1 MQGTEATL
9 QDAAVYSLENITQTQ
24 MSPESFSHV
33 RTVAVFMRTYY
44 TPVMAAIGVIGNIL
58 SIVVFARSRI
68 THISSSVYLGA
79 AATVNTIF
87 LLSLA
92 VHWLRVFGVAADGAA
107 CQFVALVDGA
117 CAFLSIWYVVA
128 FATDRCIAVCRPDS
142 AARLCT
148 TFRAKVV
155 AIVLLTT
162 AVVVYVNLSI
172 TVGASSVRGSRRR
185 HCRPIRWLHPGIDAL
200 DIVDVAVNVAAPYA
214 ALLAELL
221 LVAKTTFARRRHH
234 HCTRVAEANAVTAP
248 GPCAL
253 LTFVTVFLVLRLPCD
268 VINGL
273 ERIYRLNGR
282 RYISSRGIFYMH
294 NIAQHIHNT
303 SYCIHLFVHVATFP
317 QFRACIVEL
326 LTRTSRGEGAES
338 EIRMVDANLDDA
350 NTVIKL
356 LND

>member
-9 QDAAVYSLENITQTQ
+9 HDAAVYSIENITRSQIPPA
-24 MSPESFSHV
+24 SLRYV

-68 THISSSVYLGA
+68 THTSCSVYLGA
-79 AATVNTIF
+79 ASTVNTIF
-87 LLSLA
+87 LLSLT
-92 VHWLRVFGVAADGAA
+92 VHWLRVFGVEADGAGAA

-117 CAFLSIWYVVA
+117 CAFLSLWYVVA

-155 AIVLLTT
+155 SIVLLTT
-162 AVVVYVNLSI
+162 AVVVYINLSL
-172 TVGASSVRGSRRR
+172 TVGASRGRGGRRQ
-185 HCRPIRWLHPGIDAL
+185 CSPIRWLHPGL
-200 DIVDVAVNVAAPYA
+200 DELGIVNVAVNVAAPYA
-214 ALLAELL
+214 ALLTELL
-221 LVAKTTFARRRHH
+221 LVATTAFARRRHQH
-234 HCTRVAEANAVTAP
+234 RTRVAGAGAATAP

-253 LTFVTVFLVLRLPCD
+253 LTLVIVFLVLRFPCD
-268 VINGL
+268 VINGI

-282 RYISSRGIFYMH
+282 RYISSPGIYYIH
-294 NIAQHIHNT
+294 NIAQHLHNT
-303 SYCIHLFVHVATFP
+303 SYCTHLFVHVSTFP

-326 LTRTSRGEGAES
+326 LTRTSRGETAES
-338 EIRMVDANLDDA
+338 EMRMEDATSDDA

-356 LND
+356 